1 MNKSAQQQQ
10 QPLRMQQL
18 GGAFQ
23 VENISDPSVKKTL
36 YGWLSAKELGP
47 ETQFRFSNQLDSKK
61 LGILRGAQLMLAK
74 RPGNARS
81 GYLCFYPPLKVAIFV
96 EDSDRRP
103 NQEVIKPP
111 RTFILRMRHSPAIYS
126 NGGSV
131 FAATLNVSDSTLWI
145 EDILVMEGANLWLNQ
160 SFSKRWSTLKS
171 WFENDWS
178 QDANLQRGLII
189 KPRQPQPLS
198 SFVTEPGD
206 VWEFIPEDAGRRRLM
221 WKDKRLQNVK
231 ISSYPQKEQQ
241 RSQRQHQDSSG
252 SSGSGS
258 SGSGSS
264 GNRQNNYNSHTHN
277 NRTAQQNTVEAAPL
291 VQVGILDTYFPSLPQ
306 ENDGSLIAVAK
317 KESGPDV
324 YSLYTAESKP
334 LGLAV
339 IRKMVLSLAMRQHCQ
354 GEPIRVRVEWCS
366 AFDRWEILDVNV
378 KRNASPEA
386 AFSNKINA

>member
-1 MNKSAQQQQ
+1 MNKSGQ
-10 QPLRMQQL
+10 QPVQQPMRVQQL

-23 VENISDPSVKKTL
+23 VENISDPSVKQTL
-36 YGWLSAKELGP
+36 YGWLSAKDLGP
-47 ETQFRFSNQLDSKK
+47 ESQFRFSNQLDSKK
-61 LGILRGAQLMLAK
+61 LGVLRGAQLMLAK

-111 RTFILRMRHSPAIYS
+111 RTFILRMRHSPAIYN

-160 SFSKRWSTLKS
+160 TFSKRWSTLKS

-221 WKDKRLQNVK
+221 WKDKRLQNIK
-231 ISSYPQKEQQ
+231 ISSYPQKEQP
-241 RSQRQHQDSSG
+241 QRQRQQQQYQER
-252 SSGSGS
+252 GSG
-258 SGSGSS
+258 GSGGS
-264 GNRQNNYNSHTHN
+264 GIKQNNYN
-277 NRTAQQNTVEAAPL
+277 NRAVKQNVVEAAPL
-291 VQVGILDTYFPSLPQ
+291 VQVGVLDTYFPSLPQ

-317 KESGPDV
+317 KETGPDV

-354 GEPIRVRVEWCS
+354 GEPIRVRVEWCP

-378 KRNASPEA
+378 KRVVSPEA

>member
-1 MNKSAQQQQ
+1 MNKSHEQQKQQQ

-23 VENISDPSVKKTL
+23 VENISDPSVKQTL
-36 YGWLSAKELGP
+36 YGWLTAKELGP
-47 ETQFRFSNQLDSKK
+47 ETPFRFSNQLDSRK
-61 LGILRGAQLMLAK
+61 LGVLKGAQLMLAK

-111 RTFILRMRHSPAIYS
+111 RTFILRMRHSPAIYN

-160 SFSKRWSTLKS
+160 SFSKRWSALKS

-178 QDANLQRGLII
+178 HDANLQRGLII

-206 VWEFIPEDAGRRRLM
+206 VWEFIPEDPGRRRLM

-241 RSQRQHQDSSG
+241 PRHQRQ
-252 SSGSGS
+252 
-258 SGSGSS
+258 
-264 GNRQNNYNSHTHN
+264 
-277 NRTAQQNTVEAAPL
+277 QQQQQQQQEKPLKNIVEAAPL

-354 GEPIRVRVEWCS
+354 GEPIRVRVEWCP

-378 KRNASPEA
+378 KRNTSPES
-386 AFSNKINA
+386 AFNKING

>member
-1 MNKSAQQQQ
+1 MNRQQEHKLQ
-10 QPLRMQQL
+10 QPMRLQQM

-23 VENISDPSVKKTL
+23 VENISDPSVKQTL
-36 YGWLSAKELGP
+36 FGWLSAKDLGP
-47 ETQFRFSNQLDSKK
+47 ESQFRFSNQVDSKK
-61 LGILRGAQLMLAK
+61 LGVLRGAPLMLAK

-103 NQEVIKPP
+103 NQEVVKPP

-221 WKDKRLQNVK
+221 WKDKRLHNVK
-231 ISSYPQKEQQ
+231 ISSYPQKEKVQ
-241 RSQRQHQDSSG
+241 R
-252 SSGSGS
+252 
-258 SGSGSS
+258 
-264 GNRQNNYNSHTHN
+264 HN
-277 NRTAQQNTVEAAPL
+277 QERSKPVATNIVEAAPL

-339 IRKMVLSLAMRQHCQ
+339 IRKMVLSLSMRQHCQ

-378 KRNASPEA
+378 KRTTSPES
-386 AFSNKINA
+386 AFNKIHA

>member
-1 MNKSAQQQQ
+1 MNKTHEQQQKQQQQ

-23 VENISDPSVKKTL
+23 VENISDPSVKQTL
-36 YGWLSAKELGP
+36 FGWLTAKELGP
-47 ETQFRFSNQLDSKK
+47 ESQFRFSNQLDSKK
-61 LGILRGAQLMLAK
+61 LGVLKGAPLMLAK
-74 RPGNARS
+74 RPGNNRS

-111 RTFILRMRHSPAIYS
+111 RTFILRMRHTPAIYN

-145 EDILVMEGANLWLNQ
+145 EDILVLEGVNLWLSQ
-160 SFSKRWSTLKS
+160 SFSKRWSALKS

-198 SFVTEPGD
+198 SFTSEPGD

-221 WKDKRLQNVK
+221 WKDKRLNTVK
-231 ISSYPQKEQQ
+231 LPSYPQKEPPKRHQQQQ
-241 RSQRQHQDSSG
+241 RS
-252 SSGSGS
+252 
-258 SGSGSS
+258 
-264 GNRQNNYNSHTHN
+264 
-277 NRTAQQNTVEAAPL
+277 AAPAPSNIVEVAPV
-291 VQVGILDTYFPSLPQ
+291 VQIGILDTYFPSLPQ

-324 YSLYTAESKP
+324 YSLYTSESKP

-339 IRKMVLSLAMRQHCQ
+339 IRKMVISLAMRQHCQ
-354 GEPIRVRVEWCS
+354 GEPIRVRVEWCPT
-366 AFDRWEILDVNV
+366 FERWEILDVNV
-378 KRNASPEA
+378 NRNTSPEV
-386 AFSNKINA
+386 AFNNKMPA

>member
-1 MNKSAQQQQ
+1 
-10 QPLRMQQL
+10 
-18 GGAFQ
+18 
-23 VENISDPSVKKTL
+23 
-36 YGWLSAKELGP
+36 
-47 ETQFRFSNQLDSKK
+47 
-61 LGILRGAQLMLAK
+61 
-74 RPGNARS
+74 
-81 GYLCFYPPLKVAIFV
+81 
-96 EDSDRRP
+96 
-103 NQEVIKPP
+103 
-111 RTFILRMRHSPAIYS
+111 
-126 NGGSV
+126 
-131 FAATLNVSDSTLWI
+131 
-145 EDILVMEGANLWLNQ
+145 
-160 SFSKRWSTLKS
+160 
-171 WFENDWS
+171 
-178 QDANLQRGLII
+178 
-189 KPRQPQPLS
+189 
-198 SFVTEPGD
+198 
-206 VWEFIPEDAGRRRLM
+206 M

-241 RSQRQHQDSSG
+241 RTQRHHQEG
-252 SSGSGS
+252 NGGNGGSGS
-258 SGSGSS
+258 
-264 GNRQNNYNSHTHN
+264 NRQNNYNSHTHN

>member
-1 MNKSAQQQQ
+1 MNKSHEQQKRQPQ

-23 VENISDPSVKKTL
+23 VENISDPSVKQTL
-36 YGWLSAKELGP
+36 FGWLTAKELGP
-47 ETQFRFSNQLDSKK
+47 ESQFRFSNQLDSKK
-61 LGILRGAQLMLAK
+61 LGVLKGAPLMLAK
-74 RPGNARS
+74 RPGNNRS

-111 RTFILRMRHSPAIYS
+111 RTFILRMRHTPAIYN

-145 EDILVMEGANLWLNQ
+145 EDILVLEGVNLWLSQ
-160 SFSKRWSTLKS
+160 SFSRRWSALKS

-198 SFVTEPGD
+198 SFASEPGD

-221 WKDKRLQNVK
+221 WKDKRLNTVK
-231 ISSYPQKEQQ
+231 LPSYPQKEPPKRQQQQQ
-241 RSQRQHQDSSG
+241 R
-252 SSGSGS
+252 
-258 SGSGSS
+258 
-264 GNRQNNYNSHTHN
+264 TP
-277 NRTAQQNTVEAAPL
+277 AAAPAGARQSNIVEVAPV
-291 VQVGILDTYFPSLPQ
+291 VQIGILDTYFPSLPQ

-339 IRKMVLSLAMRQHCQ
+339 IRKMVISLAMRQHCQ
-354 GEPIRVRVEWCS
+354 GEPIRVRVEWCPT
-366 AFDRWEILDVNV
+366 FERWEILDVNV
-378 KRNASPEA
+378 NRNTSPEV
-386 AFSNKINA
+386 AFNNKMPV